1 MFKRLWVLGGATA
14 IILFLGVFAFSRPN
28 VTEATLIVSEGE
40 AVVEYGK
47 DTLLAVLAATPPQAV
62 AAGQTLALSAGD
74 SVQLGEGATATLRLR
89 DGSTVELSEEAL
101 LHIVELSDTP
111 GSLRV
116 RLFLFAGQAF
126 SRVYQLIEAD
136 DAFTISTPSSTT
148 SVRGTVFSVR
158 VIDDNTTEVAV
169 EEGLV
174 WVTGSDG
181 QGATV
186 PAGYQLTV
194 RIGEPLNVE
203 PQPDLEPTAPSVAE
217 ATSPTPTLA
226 GATPTPEGTRQPGP
240 LIGAPFIS
248 PTPRPSPLPTRP
260 PASAFFPPA
269 ARAQPVNQ
277 PATPTPNNP
286 PDASDTG
293 PAQPPPA
300 PGAGIG
306 PPNDPPPGNPPP
318 RDPPPSNPPPGDPP
332 PGDPPPGPPPA
343 DPPPTNQPPAD
354 PPTDPPGEPTNAC
367 PEGGCDGA
375 APPHVCEGPAG
386 ASNPHC
392 RDR

>member
-74 SVQLGEGATATLRLR
+74 SVQLGEGAAATLRLR
-89 DGSTVELSEEAL
+89 DGSTVDLSEEAL
-101 LHIVELSDTP
+101 LHIVELAETP
-111 GSLRV
+111 GSLQV

-158 VIDDNTTEVAV
+158 VIDDYTSEVVV

-174 WVTGSDG
+174 WVTGSDS

-186 PAGYQLTV
+186 PARYQLTF

-203 PQPDLEPTAPSVAE
+203 PQPDLEPTEPPVAE
-217 ATSPTPTLA
+217 AASPAPALA
-226 GATPTPEGTRQPGP
+226 EATPTPENTTRPGGPP
-240 LIGAPFIS
+240 LAAPFIS

-260 PASAFFPPA
+260 PASVFFLPA

-277 PATPTPNNP
+277 PVTPTPGSP

-318 RDPPPSNPPPGDPP
+318 RDP
-332 PGDPPPGPPPA
+332 
-343 DPPPTNQPPAD
+343 
-354 PPTDPPGEPTNAC
+354 
-367 PEGGCDGA
+367 
-375 APPHVCEGPAG
+375 
-386 ASNPHC
+386 
-392 RDR
+392 